1 MLKDV
6 RIYGYFPEV
15 HHRHA
20 LGDALTRQG
29 LKVSVNRYCVRVLSC
44 SHFILE
50 VTNGNVTLDAD
61 AETVEEAIDKA
72 ELVSAALA
80 NEQIHHQFIVMD
92 ENDEEVAS
100 FGFGGEE

>member
-6 RIYGYFPEV
+6 RIYGHFPEM
-15 HHRHA
+15 HRRLA

-50 VTNGNVTLDAD
+50 VTNGNVSLDAD
-61 AETVEEAIDKA
+61 AETVEEAIDNA
-72 ELVSAALA
+72 RLVSTALA
-80 NEQIHHQFIVMD
+80 NEQIRHQFTVMD
-92 ENDEEVAS
+92 ENDEEVVS
-100 FGFGGEE
+100 FGFGETG